1 MHLTLYG
8 FRICPYVEKVRIL
21 LNEKNIH
28 AERVDVDI
36 RNKPDW
42 FLKISPLGKVPVLL
56 VDNVLL
62 FESAVINDF
71 LDNLSPINSLY
82 PADNIKKHLNKS
94 WIEWGST
101 LILAAYEMTLAK
113 EHDVFLEKKHLV
125 EQKLATLQE
134 QVKNTPF
141 FNGEHFSM
149 IDLTY
154 APLFKRFDCLFRIY
168 SIDLLAKFPTL
179 QLWSDNVLKRP
190 RVKAGFI
197 NNFDEEW
204 GFLLNL
210 KGSCLIE
217 QNKVT

>member
-8 FRICPYVEKVRIL
+8 FRICPYVERVRIL
-21 LNEKNIH
+21 LNEKNIP
-28 AERVDVDI
+28 AEHVDVDI

-56 VDNVLL
+56 VDDVLL

-71 LDNLSPINSLY
+71 LDSLSPTNSIY

-101 LILAAYEMTLAK
+101 LILAAYDMTLAK
-113 EHDVFLEKKHLV
+113 EKNTFLEKKHLV
-125 EQKLATLQE
+125 EQKLAMLQE
-134 QVKNTPF
+134 QVKNAPF
-141 FNGEHFSM
+141 FNGEYFSM

-179 QLWSDNVLKRP
+179 QLWSNNVLKRP
-190 RVKAGFI
+190 SVKAGFI
-197 NNFDEEW
+197 DNFDEEW
-204 GFLLNL
+204 VFLLNL
-210 KGSCLIE
+210 KGSCLVE
-217 QNKVT
+217 QNIIT